1 VQGVGEDQ
9 QALLANLPPLPP
21 MLQEAA
27 VASGQPLMMPYQLQ
41 MMAELNKQQ
50 SVISPPLQP
59 PPSSVVLLLLLLLRS
74 ELARLFLM
82 KVARSV

>member
-1 VQGVGEDQ
+1 
-9 QALLANLPPLPP
+9 
-21 MLQEAA
+21 
-27 VASGQPLMMPYQLQ
+27 MMPYQLQ